1 MNWKAKFSILLIIS
15 IPAFSGFPLNLF
27 QKDIIPG
34 ITYGWVGYWTLV
46 YFAILLLVG
55 GKLLANALALAT
67 LITIPVVFVGSAISY
82 LIYLLGIGSAA
93 GPFSH
98 APHYI
103 TLCITMLT
111 VIPLALCLVAVVP
124 FHEFEYSLLRNKTA
138 VSRVEKF
145 CLMFV
150 RVFNHI
156 IYAVIP
162 NILETVQEERHYK
175 HWVDET
181 LKSDLK
187 MSFSHGSRSIK
198 SKLIALV
205 ADMIQIGV
213 EGICASIQYI
223 PMWAVEISQLPGKSE
238 NGGLRPENSEQRSED
253 R

>member
-1 MNWKAKFSILLIIS
+1 MNWKARFSIFLIIS
-15 IPAFSGFPLNLF
+15 IPAFSGYPLDLF
-27 QKDIIPG
+27 QADVIPG

-111 VIPLALCLVAVVP
+111 VIPLALCLVAVIP
-124 FHEFEYSLLRNKTA
+124 FHEFEYSLLRNKTG
-138 VSRVEKF
+138 VSRIEKF

-162 NILETVQEERHYK
+162 NILETVQEERHYRR
-175 HWVDET
+175 WVDKT
-181 LKSDLK
+181 LQSGGKTSFFRGNRSLK
-187 MSFSHGSRSIK
+187 NKMIT
-198 SKLIALV
+198 LV

-223 PMWAVEISQLPGKSE
+223 PMWAVEISQLPDKSRD
-238 NGGLRPENSEQRSED
+238 GGRKAGD